1 MGESGKYPVVSVTTD
16 IVVFSVFSD
25 KLTVLLIERG
35 REPFIGKWALPGGFI
50 HSDEG
55 LEACARRE
63 LEEETGVSGIYLEQL
78 YSFGAPERDP
88 RGRVITVAYL
98 ALVPRDR
105 VSPRG
110 GSDARRAAWF
120 PVDDLP
126 KLAFDHDRIIAAGRE
141 RLIAKLGYSTIA
153 FQLLPREF
161 TLSEVQAVHE
171 IIRGQPLDKRNFRKS
186 ILALGILRETDRKR
200 AEGSHRPAMLY
211 ELEDPGTVVI
221 VK

>member
-16 IVVFSVFSD
+16 IVVFSVFGA
-25 KLTVLLIERG
+25 KLNVLLIERG
-35 REPFIGKWALPGGFI
+35 REPFIGQWALPGGFI

-55 LEACARRE
+55 LEDCARRE

-78 YSFGAPERDP
+78 FSFGAPERDP

-98 ALVPRDR
+98 ALVPPDR

-110 GSDARRAAWF
+110 GSDARRAEWF
-120 PVDDLP
+120 GVDDLP
-126 KLAFDHDRIIAAGRE
+126 RLAFDHHGIIATGRE

-153 FQLLPREF
+153 FQLLPEEF
-161 TLSEVQAVHE
+161 TLSEVQTVHE
-171 IIRGQPLDKRNFRKS
+171 IVRGRRLDKRNFRKS
-186 ILALGILRETDRKR
+186 ILALDVLRETGRRR

-211 ELEDPGTVVI
+211 ELAHPGTVVI
-221 VK
+221 VR